1 MIGQLLTLAL
11 TTTLLVGPLGSAVA
25 VADPGPDVTTATTAP
40 APAPTVGEGTTP
52 EPVQDPATAATRAL
66 AGAQDLFAPTT
77 SAPQSRADR
86 PATQPTRDGTLVLRE
101 LALRAHDLATPAE
114 RRSARHILR
123 RPTDGSNAVGGEP
136 KYTVPAAMVCTA
148 TVCVHWVENDANA
161 PTGSDGDPATVPSW
175 VSLTLQTVDAVYTA
189 ETAVMGYR
197 TPVPD
202 TAAIDNGG
210 DGRLDVYLANIG
222 DQGLY
227 GYCVPDDTAR
237 TSVRA
242 VYGYCVLDNDYAA
255 TEFGGTRTPVDNL
268 RVTAAHEL
276 FHAVQFAY
284 DWSEDPWLMEGTAT
298 WMEDQLFDAVDDNRR
313 YLAGS
318 PLAAS
323 DMPLDFATA
332 DLRGYGAW
340 LFWRFLS
347 ESSGPGNTDDPTMIR
362 YVWEQA
368 AGDAYSLQALQ
379 RVLALKG
386 TTIAETLAR
395 FGVWNRDPAHYYSEG
410 HAYHASPLLASRT
423 LSRRSPT
430 SHPHTA
436 TLYHLGQLFVRYV
449 PSPSLGRHATLRVA
463 VDMPATYRG
472 SLARVIVHHRNG
484 RVVGYPVRLTRS
496 GAGTRLVGFSSHEV
510 SSVELDLIN
519 ASTRYRCHQ
528 NTYES
533 CSGLPLDDALTTR
546 YAAHASR

>member
-1 MIGQLLTLAL
+1 MLGQLLTLAL
-11 TTTLLVGPLGSAVA
+11 TTSLLVAPLGGAA
-25 VADPGPDVTTATTAP
+25 VADPGPDVTTVSTSP
-40 APAPTVGEGTTP
+40 APDPAT
-52 EPVQDPATAATRAL
+52 EPAQDPATAAAQAL
-66 AGAQDLFAPTT
+66 DGAQDLFAPQPA
-77 SAPQSRADR
+77 APQSRADG
-86 PATQPTRDGTLVLRE
+86 PATTPTRDGTLVLRE
-101 LALRAHDLATPAE
+101 LALRVDDLASPAE

-123 RPTDGSNAVGGEP
+123 RPTDGSTAVGGEP
-136 KYTVPAAMVCTA
+136 KYTVPASVACSA

-161 PTGSDGDPATVPSW
+161 PTGSDGDPATVPPW

-189 ETAVMGYR
+189 ETTGMGYR
-197 TPVPD
+197 TPVAD
-202 TAAIDNGG
+202 TAATDNGG

-227 GYCVPDDTAR
+227 GYCVPDDSAR

-255 TEFGGTRTPVDNL
+255 TEFGGSRTPVENL

-276 FHAVQFAY
+276 FHAIQFAY

-340 LFWRFLS
+340 LFWRYLS
-347 ESSGPGNTDDPTMIR
+347 ESAGPGSTDDPTVIR
-362 YVWEQA
+362 YVWDQA
-368 AGDAYSLQALQ
+368 AGDAYSMLALR
-379 RVLALKG
+379 RVLAARG
-386 TTIAETLAR
+386 TTMSDTLAR

-410 HAYHASPLLASRT
+410 RAYHASPLLASRT
-423 LSRRSPT
+423 LTRRSPT
-430 SHPHTA
+430 SHPHSA
-436 TLYHLGQLFVRYV
+436 TLYHLGQLFVRFV
-449 PSPSLGRHATLRVA
+449 PSPTLGRHAKLRVV

-472 SLARVIVHHRNG
+472 SHARLVVHRRNG
-484 RVVGYPVRLTRS
+484 AVVGYPVPLSRS
-496 GAGTRLVGFSSHEV
+496 GAGTRMVGFSSHDV
-510 SSVELDLIN
+510 RSVELDLIN
-519 ASTRYRCHQ
+519 ASTRYKCHED
-528 NTYES
+528 TYES
-533 CSGLPLDDALTTR
+533 CSGLPLDDALTTL
-546 YAAHASR
+546 YAAHARR

>member
-1 MIGQLLTLAL
+1 VLGQLLTLAL
-11 TTTLLVGPLGSAVA
+11 TTSLLVAPLGGAA
-25 VADPGPDVTTATTAP
+25 MADPGPDVATVTTSPATDP
-40 APAPTVGEGTTP
+40 APVDTP
-52 EPVQDPATAATRAL
+52 EPVQDPATAATQAL
-66 AGAQDLFAPTT
+66 DHAQDLFASQA
-77 SAPQSRADR
+77 SAPEARADG
-86 PATQPTRDGTLVLRE
+86 PAAAPPPTRDGTLVLRE
-101 LALRAHDLATPAE
+101 LALRVDDLTSPAE
-114 RRSARHILR
+114 RRSARHLLR
-123 RPTDGSNAVGGEP
+123 RPTDGSTTVGGEP
-136 KYTVPAAMVCTA
+136 KYTVPASVACTA

-161 PTGSDGDPATVPSW
+161 PTDSDGDPATVPAW

-189 ETAVMGYR
+189 ETVGMGYR
-197 TPVPD
+197 TPVAD
-202 TAAIDNGG
+202 TAAVDNGG

-227 GYCVPDDTAR
+227 GYCVPDDSAS

-242 VYGYCVLDNDYAA
+242 VFGYCVLDNDYAA
-255 TEFGGTRTPVDNL
+255 TEFGGSRTPVDNL

-284 DWSEDPWLMEGTAT
+284 DWAEDPWLMEGTAT

-347 ESSGPGNTDDPTMIR
+347 EAAGPGNTDDPTIIR
-362 YVWEQA
+362 HVWDQA
-368 AGDAYSLQALQ
+368 AGDAYSMLALR
-379 RVLALKG
+379 RVLATRG
-386 TTIAETLAR
+386 TTMADTLAR

-410 HAYHASPLLASRT
+410 SAYHASPLLASRT
-423 LSRRSPT
+423 LTRRSPT
-430 SHPHTA
+430 AHPHTA

-449 PSPSLGRHATLRVA
+449 PSPTLGRHAKLRVA

-472 SLARVIVHHRNG
+472 SYARVIVHRRNG
-484 RVVGYPVRLTRS
+484 ETVGYPVHLTRS
-496 GAGTRLVGFSSHEV
+496 GAGTRLVGFSSHAV

-528 NTYES
+528 DTYES